1 MKRLSIMLGLGVL
14 VFFSCAKPVV
24 IGFVDNMSGYTG
36 KKGKNF
42 MMAAQIA
49 IDEANKNGVIKG
61 HRFVLKAID
70 TKGDEKAALDAMDK
84 LIQQKAVAV
93 IGGINLA
100 EKAQNSKTILMIVNS
115 REKVNVSP
123 ADYIFRNVLSYQQ
136 EAKLFAKYVYN
147 VMNIKKLAIIVV
159 TNNYGMEILENF
171 KQSFTEAGGV
181 VAVEKYIHH
190 IEDPYT
196 DDSNFEEELKAIK
209 GKADVIL
216 IPNGSIENQRILITA
231 DELGIKAKFISTSS
245 FFDPDVFSE
254 ARNLANEIYFSNV
267 PEDQAEMTPLREK
280 FEKAYEAKFKLS
292 PTFESFNAYDGVKL
306 IIAAIQKTYE
316 EATPEEKSALKLDP
330 EKIKQNLL
338 SIKDFD
344 GIMTKLD
351 VLENGEVNKEV
362 GIFKSEL
369 MGFVQQAVYMLKDG
383 KLVQIR

>member
-1 MKRLSIMLGLGVL
+1 MKRLSIMLGLGIL

-49 IDEANKNGVIKG
+49 IDEANKNGAIKG
-61 HRFVLKAID
+61 HKFVLRAID
-70 TKGDEKAALDAMDK
+70 TKGDSKAALDAMDK

-181 VAVEKYIHH
+181 VAIEKYIHH

-196 DDSNFEEELKAIK
+196 DDSHFEEELKAIK

-245 FFDPDVFSE
+245 FYDPDVFSE
-254 ARNLANEIYFSNV
+254 ARNLANEVYFSNV

-292 PTFESFNAYDGVKL
+292 PTFESFNAYDATKL
-306 IIAAIQKTYE
+306 IIAAVQKAYE

-338 SIKDFD
+338 NTKDFD

>member
-1 MKRLSIMLGLGVL
+1 MLGLGIL

-61 HRFVLKAID
+61 HKFVLKAID
-70 TKGDEKAALDAMDK
+70 TKGDEKTALDAMDK

-136 EAKLFAKYVYN
+136 EAKLFAKYVYD

-245 FFDPDVFSE
+245 FYDPDVFSE
-254 ARNLANEIYFSNV
+254 ARNLANEVYFSNV

-292 PTFESFNAYDGVKL
+292 PTFESFNAYDATKL

-330 EKIKQNLL
+330 EKVKQNLL
-338 SIKDFD
+338 NIKDFD
-344 GIMTKLD
+344 GIMAKLD

>member
-1 MKRLSIMLGLGVL
+1 MKRLSIMLGLGIL

-61 HRFVLKAID
+61 HKFVLKAID
-70 TKGDEKAALDAMDK
+70 TKGDEKTALDAMDK

-136 EAKLFAKYVYN
+136 EAKLFAKYVYD

-245 FFDPDVFSE
+245 FYDPDVFSE
-254 ARNLANEIYFSNV
+254 ARNLANEVYFSNV

-292 PTFESFNAYDGVKL
+292 PTFESFNAYDATKL

-330 EKIKQNLL
+330 EKVKQNLL
-338 SIKDFD
+338 NIKDFD
-344 GIMTKLD
+344 GIMAKLD